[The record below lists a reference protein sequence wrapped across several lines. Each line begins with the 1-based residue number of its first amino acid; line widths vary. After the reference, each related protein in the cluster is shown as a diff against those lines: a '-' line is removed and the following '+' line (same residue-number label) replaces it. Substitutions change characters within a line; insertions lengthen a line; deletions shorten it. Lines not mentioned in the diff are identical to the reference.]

1 MKKIGPRDRL
11 KESMLHLLQ
20 STNASALR
28 RRTFCSAKEQL
39 AKEAAQAEKERFARE
54 LVYGAGGKPSPFP
67 WGQVIFTAFILG
79 SYVAYVKM
87 IEEPLD
93 RNWGEITGKPDV
105 ATVELGPLPPGA
117 SCRLPDGRVLMAD
130 GSISRP

>member
-1 MKKIGPRDRL
+1 M
-11 KESMLHLLQ
+11 
-20 STNASALR
+20 
-28 RRTFCSAKEQL
+28 
-39 AKEAAQAEKERFARE
+39 
-54 LVYGAGGKPSPFP
+54 
-67 WGQVIFTAFILG
+67 
-79 SYVAYVKM
+79 AYVKM

-117 SCRLPDGRVLMAD
+117 SRRLPDGRVLMAD

>member
-1 MKKIGPRDRL
+1 
-11 KESMLHLLQ
+11 MLHLLR

-39 AKEAAQAEKERFARE
+39 AKEAAQAEKERSLESLCMVRRQA
-54 LVYGAGGKPSPFP
+54 VCCFP

-93 RNWGEITGKPDV
+93 ATGARSPASQMWPQSSSDYCH
-105 ATVELGPLPPGA
+105 PGRPHTSA
-117 SCRLPDGRVLMAD
+117 CPMAEC
-130 GSISRP
+130 